1 MKRLISRVMQEL
13 RALSFRTGVIVAVIC
28 IICYVLSF
36 AQMLLPL
43 SAVTKG
49 VLWTV
54 FFGLAK
60 ACQYA
65 ALVILG
71 KGGVERLKVWLQNWL
86 DVRNNIKR

>member
-1 MKRLISRVMQEL
+1 MKRLVTRLLQYL
-13 RALSFRTGVIVAVIC
+13 RSLSFRAGVVVGALCVF
-28 IICYVLSF
+28 CYVLSF

-43 SAVTKG
+43 STVTKG

-60 ACQYA
+60 ACQYM

-71 KGGVERLKVWLQNWL
+71 KAGVERLRMWFRSRPRT
-86 DVRNNIKR
+86 D

>member
-1 MKRLISRVMQEL
+1 
-13 RALSFRTGVIVAVIC
+13 
-28 IICYVLSF
+28 
-36 AQMLLPL
+36 MLLPL

-71 KGGVERLKVWLQNWL
+71 KAGVERLKVWLQNWL